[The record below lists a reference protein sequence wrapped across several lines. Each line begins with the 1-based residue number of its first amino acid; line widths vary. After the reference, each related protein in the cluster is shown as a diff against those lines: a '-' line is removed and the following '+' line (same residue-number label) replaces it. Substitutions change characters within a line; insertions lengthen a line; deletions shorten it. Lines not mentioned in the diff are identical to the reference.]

1 MPIRALCTICSD
13 FFDHSRDVAAIHCG
27 HTFHLQCLIQWFETA
42 PSRTCPQ
49 CRIQVGRRT
58 IINKLFFDLAQEE
71 ENVLDAEFLKAS
83 LSPHGSSCKPYR
95 ILCGSQNEL
104 DNTRAQLSLK
114 EKEKKDSQ
122 AIIDTLRD
130 TLEERNAT
138 VESLQSAL
146 DKAEM
151 LCSTLKKQMKY
162 LEQQQDET
170 KQVQEEMRRLRSKM
184 KTMERI
190 ELLLQSQRPE
200 VEEMIRDMGVGQSA
214 VEQLAVYCVSLK
226 KEYENL
232 KEARKASGELADRL
246 KKDLFSSKN
255 KLQTV
260 YSELDQ
266 TKLELKS
273 AQKDLQSADKE
284 IMSLRKKLTML
295 QETLNLPPVDSETVN
310 RLVLESPAP
319 LEMLSL
325 KLRRPAFGDDID
337 LNATFDVDTPPA
349 QSSSIQHGH
358 AKKFC
363 QERAH
368 SPIQDIPKKMPKGP
382 KQESQL
388 SLGGQ
393 HCVGEPDEELASAF
407 PVFIRNAIL
416 KQKQPKK
423 AKIEPCR
430 STDAVRTGFDGLG
443 GRTKFIQPTDTTM
456 IRPLPVK
463 PKPKT
468 KQRVGAKTVLPPS
481 QAKLDTFLW

>member
-49 CRIQVGRRT
+49 CRIQVGKRT

-71 ENVLDAEFLKAS
+71 ENVLDAEFLK
-83 LSPHGSSCKPYR
+83 
-95 ILCGSQNEL
+95 NEL
-104 DNTRAQLSLK
+104 DNIRAQLSQKDK
-114 EKEKKDSQ
+114 EKRDSQ
-122 AIIDTLRD
+122 VIIDTLRD

-138 VESLQSAL
+138 VVSLQQAL
-146 DKAEM
+146 GKAEM

-170 KQVQEEMRRLRSKM
+170 KQAQEEARRLRSKM
-184 KTMERI
+184 KTMEQI

-232 KEARKASGELADRL
+232 KEARKASGEVADKLR
-246 KKDLFSSKN
+246 KDLFSSRS

-266 TKLELKS
+266 AKLELKS

-284 IMSLRKKLTML
+284 IMSLKKKLTML
-295 QETLNLPPVDSETVN
+295 QETLNLPPVASETVD

-319 LEMLSL
+319 VEVNL
-325 KLRRPAFGDDID
+325 KLRRPSFRDDID

-349 QSSSIQHGH
+349 RPSSSQHGYS
-358 AKKFC
+358 KKLC
-363 QERAH
+363 LEKSQSPSSHWVARAV
-368 SPIQDIPKKMPKGP
+368 
-382 KQESQL
+382 QESQMRNWLVPSLFL
-388 SLGGQ
+388 SGMPSWARNSPRGPGQ
-393 HCVGEPDEELASAF
+393 SPLA
-407 PVFIRNAIL
+407 
-416 KQKQPKK
+416 
-423 AKIEPCR
+423 AK
-430 STDAVRTGFDGLG
+430 
-443 GRTKFIQPTDTTM
+443 M
-456 IRPLPVK
+456 
-463 PKPKT
+463 
-468 KQRVGAKTVLPPS
+468 
-481 QAKLDTFLW
+481 W

>member
-49 CRIQVGRRT
+49 CRIQVGKRT
-58 IINKLFFDLAQEE
+58 IINKLFFDFAQEE
-71 ENVLDAEFLKAS
+71 ESVLDAEFLK
-83 LSPHGSSCKPYR
+83 
-95 ILCGSQNEL
+95 NEL
-104 DNTRAQLSLK
+104 DNTRALLSQK
-114 EKEKKDSQ
+114 EKEKRDSQ
-122 AIIDTLRD
+122 LIIDTLRD

-138 VESLQSAL
+138 VESLQKAL

-151 LCSTLKKQMKY
+151 LCCTLKQMKY

-170 KQVQEEMRRLRSKM
+170 KQAREEARRLRSKM

-232 KEARKASGELADRL
+232 KEAWKASGELADRL
-246 KKDLFSSKN
+246 KKDLFSSRS

-266 TKLELKS
+266 AKLELRS

-284 IMSLRKKLTML
+284 IASLRKKLTML

-319 LEMLSL
+319 VEMLNL
-325 KLRRPAFGDDID
+325 KLRRPASGDDID
-337 LNATFDVDTPPA
+337 LNATFNVDTPPA
-349 QSSSIQHGH
+349 QPSSTQHGR
-358 AKKFC
+358 AKRLFSVK
-363 QERAH
+363 AH
-368 SPIQDIPKKMPKGP
+368 SPVQDIPKKIPKGP

-393 HCVGEPDEELASAF
+393 RCLGELDEELAGAF
-407 PVFIRNAIL
+407 PVFIRNAVL
-416 KQKQPKK
+416 GQKQTKR
-423 AKIEPCR
+423 ARAEPYR

-463 PKPKT
+463 PKSKARA
-468 KQRVGAKTVLPPS
+468 KQRLGPRTALPPS

>member
-71 ENVLDAEFLKAS
+71 ESVLDAEFLK
-83 LSPHGSSCKPYR
+83 
-95 ILCGSQNEL
+95 NEL
-104 DNTRAQLSLK
+104 DNTRAQLSQK
-114 EKEKKDSQ
+114 EKEKRDSQ
-122 AIIDTLRD
+122 VIIDTLRD

-138 VESLQSAL
+138 VESLQKAL

-162 LEQQQDET
+162 LEQQQDES
-170 KQVQEEMRRLRSKM
+170 KQAQEEARRLRSKM

-214 VEQLAVYCVSLK
+214 VEQLTVYCVSLK

-246 KKDLFSSKN
+246 KKDLFSSKS

-284 IMSLRKKLTML
+284 IVSLKKKLTML

-310 RLVLESPAP
+310 RLVLESSGCIPRSGTAGSYGNSVFNFLRNCCTVLHGRCTMLHPHQQDIRIPIFFFKILFLSNLHTQHGARTHDPEIKSPAP
-319 LEMLSL
+319 HIGPAG
-325 KLRRPAFGDDID
+325 RPRVPI
-337 LNATFDVDTPPA
+337 LPHPH
-349 QSSSIQHGH
+349 QHLL
-358 AKKFC
+358 FSVC
-363 QERAH
+363 
-368 SPIQDIPKKMPKGP
+368 
-382 KQESQL
+382 
-388 SLGGQ
+388 LGF
-393 HCVGEPDEELASAF
+393 LLLL
-407 PVFIRNAIL
+407 FIAAIL
-416 KQKQPKK
+416 
-423 AKIEPCR
+423 
-430 STDAVRTGFDGLG
+430 VG
-443 GRTKFIQPTDTTM
+443 
-456 IRPLPVK
+456 VK
-463 PKPKT
+463 
-468 KQRVGAKTVLPPS
+468 
-481 QAKLDTFLW
+481 

>member
-71 ENVLDAEFLKAS
+71 ESVLDAEFLK
-83 LSPHGSSCKPYR
+83 
-95 ILCGSQNEL
+95 NEL
-104 DNTRAQLSLK
+104 DNTRAQLSQK
-114 EKEKKDSQ
+114 EKEKRDSQ
-122 AIIDTLRD
+122 VIIDTLRD

-138 VESLQSAL
+138 VESLQRAL

-170 KQVQEEMRRLRSKM
+170 KQAREEARRLRSKM

-232 KEARKASGELADRL
+232 KEARKASGELADKL
-246 KKDLFSSKN
+246 KKDLFSSRSK
-255 KLQTV
+255 
-260 YSELDQ
+260 S
-266 TKLELKS
+266 LK
-273 AQKDLQSADKE
+273 
-284 IMSLRKKLTML
+284 KKLTML

-319 LEMLSL
+319 VEVLNL
-325 KLRRPAFGDDID
+325 KLRRPAFSDDID
-337 LNATFDVDTPPA
+337 LNATFDVATPPGRP
-349 QSSSIQHGH
+349 SSIQHGH
-358 AKKFC
+358 TKKLC
-363 QERAH
+363 PEKAH
-368 SPIQDIPKKMPKGP
+368 SPVQDIPKKMPKGH

-393 HCVGEPDEELASAF
+393 RCVGEPDEELAGAF
-407 PVFIRNAIL
+407 PVFIRNAVL
-416 KQKQPKK
+416 GQKQLKR
-423 AKIEPCR
+423 ARVEPCR
-430 STDAVRTGFDGLG
+430 NTDAVRTGFDGLG

-463 PKPKT
+463 PKAKA
-468 KQRVGAKTVLPPS
+468 KQRIAARTLLPPS
-481 QAKLDTFLW
+481 QAKLDNFLW

>member
-71 ENVLDAEFLKAS
+71 ENVLDAEFLK
-83 LSPHGSSCKPYR
+83 
-95 ILCGSQNEL
+95 NEL

-184 KTMERI
+184 KTMER
-190 ELLLQSQRPE
+190 
-200 VEEMIRDMGVGQSA
+200 
-214 VEQLAVYCVSLK
+214 
-226 KEYENL
+226 EYENL

-349 QSSSIQHGH
+349 QSSSIQHGR

-393 HCVGEPDEELASAF
+393 RCVGEPDEELASAF

>member
-27 HTFHLQCLIQWFETA
+27 HTFHLQCLIQWFDTA

-49 CRIQVGRRT
+49 CRIQVGKRT

-71 ENVLDAEFLKAS
+71 EGILDAEFLK
-83 LSPHGSSCKPYR
+83 
-95 ILCGSQNEL
+95 NEL
-104 DNTRAQLSLK
+104 DNVRAQLSQK
-114 EKEKKDSQ
+114 EREKRDSQ
-122 AIIDTLRD
+122 DIIDTLRA

-138 VESLQSAL
+138 VESLQRAL
-146 DKAEM
+146 DEAEM
-151 LCSTLKKQMKY
+151 LCSTLKQMKF

-170 KQVQEEMRRLRSKM
+170 RQAREEARRLRGKM
-184 KTMERI
+184 QTMERI
-190 ELLLQSQRPE
+190 EHLLKSQRPE

-232 KEARKASGELADRL
+232 KEARKASGELADKL
-246 KKDLFSSKN
+246 KKDLFSSKS

-266 TKLELKS
+266 TKLELRS

-284 IMSLRKKLTML
+284 IVSLKKKLTML
-295 QETLNLPPVDSETVN
+295 QETLNLPPVDRETVN

-319 LEMLSL
+319 VEMLNL
-325 KLRRPAFGDDID
+325 KLRQPAFSDEID

-349 QSSSIQHGH
+349 RPAGIQHGH
-358 AKKFC
+358 AKKLC
-363 QERAH
+363 PETAH
-368 SPIQDIPKKMPKGP
+368 SPNQDVPKKVPKVRR
-382 KQESQL
+382 QETQL

-393 HCVGEPDEELASAF
+393 HCVGEPDEELAGAF
-407 PVFIRNAIL
+407 PLFIRNAVL
-416 KQKQPKK
+416 GLKQPKR
-423 AKIEPCR
+423 ARAEPCR

-463 PKPKT
+463 PKAKA
-468 KQRVGAKTVLPPS
+468 KQKVARKGFPAS

>member
-49 CRIQVGRRT
+49 CRIQVGKRT

-71 ENVLDAEFLKAS
+71 ENVLDAEFLK
-83 LSPHGSSCKPYR
+83 
-95 ILCGSQNEL
+95 NEL
-104 DNTRAQLSLK
+104 DNIRAQLSQKDK
-114 EKEKKDSQ
+114 EKRDSQ
-122 AIIDTLRD
+122 VIIDTLRD

-138 VESLQSAL
+138 VVSLQQAL
-146 DKAEM
+146 GKAEM

-170 KQVQEEMRRLRSKM
+170 KQAQEEARRLRSKM
-184 KTMERI
+184 KTMEQI

-232 KEARKASGELADRL
+232 KEARKASGELADKLR
-246 KKDLFSSKN
+246 KDLFSSRSK
-255 KLQTV
+255 
-260 YSELDQ
+260 S
-266 TKLELKS
+266 LK
-273 AQKDLQSADKE
+273 
-284 IMSLRKKLTML
+284 KKLTML
-295 QETLNLPPVDSETVN
+295 QETLNLPPVASETVD

-319 LEMLSL
+319 VEVNL
-325 KLRRPAFGDDID
+325 KLRQPSFRDDID

-349 QSSSIQHGH
+349 RPSSSQHGYS
-358 AKKFC
+358 KKLC
-363 QERAH
+363 LEKSH
-368 SPIQDIPKKMPKGP
+368 SPIQDVPKKICKGP
-382 KQESQL
+382 KKKSQL

-393 HCVGEPDEELASAF
+393 SCAGEPDEELVGAF
-407 PVFIRNAIL
+407 PIFVRNAIL
-416 KQKQPKK
+416 GQKQPKR
-423 AKIEPCR
+423 PR
-430 STDAVRTGFDGLG
+430 SESSCSKDVVRTGFDGLG
-443 GRTKFIQPTDTTM
+443 GRTKFIQPTDTVM

-463 PKPKT
+463 PKTKA
-468 KQRVGAKTVLPPS
+468 KQRVRVKTVPSLS
-481 QAKLDTFLW
+481 QAKLDTFLWS

>member
-49 CRIQVGRRT
+49 CRIQ
-58 IINKLFFDLAQEE
+58 EE
-71 ENVLDAEFLKAS
+71 ESVLDAEFLK
-83 LSPHGSSCKPYR
+83 
-95 ILCGSQNEL
+95 NEL
-104 DNTRAQLSLK
+104 DNLRAQLSQK
-114 EKEKKDSQ
+114 EREKRDSQ
-122 AIIDTLRD
+122 VIIDNLRNI
-130 TLEERNAT
+130 LEERNTT
-138 VESLQSAL
+138 VESLQKAL
-146 DKAEM
+146 GKSEM

-170 KQVQEEMRRLRSKM
+170 KQAREEARRLRSKM
-184 KTMERI
+184 KTMEQI

-232 KEARKASGELADRL
+232 KEARKASGELADKL
-246 KKDLFSSKN
+246 KKDLASSRS

-266 TKLELKS
+266 AKLELRS

-284 IMSLRKKLTML
+284 IMSLKKKLTML
-295 QETLNLPPVDSETVN
+295 QETLSLPPVANETVN

-319 LEMLSL
+319 VEMLNL
-325 KLRRPAFGDDID
+325 KLRRPSFSDDID
-337 LNATFDVDTPPA
+337 LNATFDVDTPPTRP
-349 QSSSIQHGH
+349 SSSQHGYS
-358 AKKFC
+358 KKLC
-363 QERAH
+363 LEKAH
-368 SPIQDIPKKMPKGP
+368 SPVQDVLKKIPKRP

-393 HCVGEPDEELASAF
+393 CCVGEPDEELAGAF
-407 PVFIRNAIL
+407 PLFIRNAVL
-416 KQKQPKK
+416 GQKQSKR
-423 AKIEPCR
+423 AMSESCC

-443 GRTKFIQPTDTTM
+443 GRTKFIQPTDPTM

-463 PKPKT
+463 PKTKA
-468 KQRVGAKTVLPPS
+468 KQRVRARTVSSS
-481 QAKLDTFLW
+481 QAKLDTFLWQ